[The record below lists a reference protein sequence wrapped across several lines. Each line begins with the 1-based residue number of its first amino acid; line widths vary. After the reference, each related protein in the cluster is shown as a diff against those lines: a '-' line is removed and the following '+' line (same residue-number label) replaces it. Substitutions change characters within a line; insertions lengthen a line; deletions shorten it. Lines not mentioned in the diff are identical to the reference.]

1 MQNNYKLFTSISF
14 VLGIVVGNFITT
26 YYKDKQIALREDAR
40 ADVVSLLYEEKLKRN
55 KDSIEYN
62 EIINQ
67 ASETY
72 YKLLTEHKK

>member
-1 MQNNYKLFTSISF
+1 MPDKYKLFITIAF
-14 VLGIVVGNFITT
+14 VLGIVVGNFLTT
-26 YYKDKQIALREDAR
+26 YYKDKEFALREDAR

-67 ASETY
+67 ASEAY
-72 YKLLTEHKK
+72 YKLLMEHKK